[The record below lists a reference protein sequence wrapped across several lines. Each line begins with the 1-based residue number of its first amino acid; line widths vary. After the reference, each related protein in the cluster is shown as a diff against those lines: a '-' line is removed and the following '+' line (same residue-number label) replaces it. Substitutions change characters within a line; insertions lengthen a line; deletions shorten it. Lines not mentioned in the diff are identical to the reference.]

1 VIVDAASGVPLAQAT
16 LQNQGKTTPDYIVGL
31 FNVISYKVETYRYI

>member
-1 VIVDAASGVPLAQAT
+1 VIVDAAGVPLAQAT

-31 FNVISYKVETYRYI
+31 FVISYKVETYRYI